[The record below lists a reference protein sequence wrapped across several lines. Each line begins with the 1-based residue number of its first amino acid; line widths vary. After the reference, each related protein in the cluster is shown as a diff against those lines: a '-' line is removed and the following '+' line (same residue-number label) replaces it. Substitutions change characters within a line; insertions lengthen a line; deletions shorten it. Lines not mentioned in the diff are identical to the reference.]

1 MNALT
6 TLKPCAIFPEGA
18 PPIFVVLSHKA
29 WVVAEP
35 ELNGRQ
41 FTMLA
46 QETASPGCED
56 VMQ

>member
-1 MNALT
+1 MRHL
-6 TLKPCAIFPEGA
+6 PRGA
-18 PPIFVVLSHKA
+18 PPIFVALSHKA

-46 QETASPGCED
+46 QETVSPGSED
-56 VMQ
+56 VMR

>member
-1 MNALT
+1 MRHL
-6 TLKPCAIFPEGA
+6 PRGA

-46 QETASPGCED
+46 QETVSPGSED